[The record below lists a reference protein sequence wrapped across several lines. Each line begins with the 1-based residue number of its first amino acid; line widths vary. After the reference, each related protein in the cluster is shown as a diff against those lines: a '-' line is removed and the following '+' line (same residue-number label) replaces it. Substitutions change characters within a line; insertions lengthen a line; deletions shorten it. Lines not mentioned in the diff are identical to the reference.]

1 MSATP
6 PSVPA
11 HGSVLRP
18 RAIFW
23 VAVLLIGIGAG
34 VALLLVGTSSR
45 TSNPAVPVSEHPAAT
60 WAAGKLRAPDIS
72 LTDQNGAPVSLA
84 AYRGR
89 PVIVTFIDPLCRDYC
104 PIEASHLNQV
114 VRGFPAGS
122 RPAVVAVSVNVH
134 GNARTN
140 LMQDAAKWNLVP
152 QWRWG
157 IGSEAQLSSVW
168 KSYHIGVLP
177 TTKKVAGVTVHS
189 ILHTRGGIRRRRRRV
204 SARHL
209 PLAVQRRRRH
219 AHVEGISVARSTRRS
234 TTATASAASAAM
246 TMTRRSWLRDDEPS
260 TLVVADRVTPD
271 AFASACTAV
280 IDESTRPVGLGSTVQ
295 LGEYR
300 ALGGAVLSRPVE
312 SEPVRHHDEQSVLV
326 DVLQLRAE
334 EAGVRLGLPPEARD
348 RPEVIAAADH
358 GDADRESLAVGLVD
372 ERDELL
378 LLRLRRLDVE
388 REEHLLREKVVARR
402 IAVGA
407 RRRRRTREQRGSE
420 YDDGRRPHPP
430 ALSRSSTENGWPPCG
445 CTWNE
450 SPQWPIFEIAD
461 ALAIGLFRF
470 GAFAQHLADVA
481 DARNA
486 RPVSHSSAGS
496 SL

>member
-134 GNARTN
+134 GNARAN
-140 LMQDAAKWNLVP
+140 LMQDATKWNLVP

-157 IGSEAQLSSVW
+157 IGSEAQLASVW
-168 KSYHIGVLP
+168 KGYHIGVLP

-189 ILHTRGGIRRRRRRV
+189 ILHTEAAYVIDAAGY
-204 SARHL
+204 
-209 PLAVQRRRRH
+209 QR
-219 AHVEGISVARSTRRS
+219 AIFLWPY
-234 TTATASAASAAM
+234 SAAAV
-246 TMTRRSWLRDDEPS
+246 TH
-260 TLVVADRVTPD
+260 TLKGL
-271 AFASACTAV
+271 AS
-280 IDESTRPVGLGSTVQ
+280 S
-295 LGEYR
+295 
-300 ALGGAVLSRPVE
+300 
-312 SEPVRHHDEQSVLV
+312 
-326 DVLQLRAE
+326 
-334 EAGVRLGLPPEARD
+334 
-348 RPEVIAAADH
+348 
-358 GDADRESLAVGLVD
+358 
-372 ERDELL
+372 
-378 LLRLRRLDVE
+378 
-388 REEHLLREKVVARR
+388 
-402 IAVGA
+402 
-407 RRRRRTREQRGSE
+407 
-420 YDDGRRPHPP
+420 
-430 ALSRSSTENGWPPCG
+430 
-445 CTWNE
+445 
-450 SPQWPIFEIAD
+450 
-461 ALAIGLFRF
+461 
-470 GAFAQHLADVA
+470 
-481 DARNA
+481 
-486 RPVSHSSAGS
+486 
-496 SL
+496 